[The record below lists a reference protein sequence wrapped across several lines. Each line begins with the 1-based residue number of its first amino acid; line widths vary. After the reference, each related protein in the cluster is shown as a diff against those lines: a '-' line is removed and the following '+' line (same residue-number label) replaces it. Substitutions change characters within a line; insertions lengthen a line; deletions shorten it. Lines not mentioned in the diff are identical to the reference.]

1 MILKLCIHHID
12 TLIEIPYHYRVIAVV
27 SRPPRELQATLRQG
41 GKGKRL
47 KGFDVAVRDVSRAYG
62 NFKALDNV
70 SLDIKKGEFF
80 SLLGPSGCGKTT
92 LLRIIAGFDSPDT
105 GSVLLDGKDILPLPP
120 EKRQVN
126 TVFQSYALFPHLT
139 VYENVAFPL
148 RLRKVPQA
156 QLNAKVNDYLHLV
169 QLDMHKDK
177 RPNMLSGGQKQ
188 RVAIARALINEPS
201 VLLLDEPLS
210 ALDAK
215 LRQNLLVELD
225 HLHDQIG
232 ITFIYVTHDQSE
244 ALSVSDRIAVM
255 NQGKVLQVGSPY
267 EIYESPATDFV
278 ARFIG
283 ETNLFPAEVTSCVPF
298 GDYYMTTL
306 DIPALGALVKVTDYD
321 NLPPG
326 QRVSFTVRPE
336 KLKITGDTPT
346 RVGKDINLFKG
357 VVEEPIYS
365 GFQSKYYVSLEQGAV
380 VKVMQQ
386 HANYMDEGPAIAWKD
401 QVYVSWSAED
411 GYIVEV
417 VDA

>member
-1 MILKLCIHHID
+1 M
-12 TLIEIPYHYRVIAVV
+12 
-27 SRPPRELQATLRQG
+27 
-41 GKGKRL
+41 
-47 KGFDVAVRDVSRAYG
+47 KGFDVKVENVSRAYG
-62 NFKALDNV
+62 NFKALDDV
-70 SLDIKKGEFF
+70 SIEIKKGEFF

-105 GSVLLDGKDILPLPP
+105 GIVLLDGKDILPLSPD
-120 EKRQVN
+120 KRQVN
-126 TVFQSYALFPHLT
+126 TVFQSYALFPHLS

-148 RLRKVPQA
+148 RLRKVPHA
-156 QLNAKVNDYLHLV
+156 ILDARVKEYLHLV
-169 QLDMHKDK
+169 QLEEHIHKK
-177 RPNMLSGGQKQ
+177 PAKLSGGQKQ

-244 ALSVSDRIAVM
+244 ALSISDRIAVM
-255 NQGKVLQVGSPY
+255 NQGKVLQIGTPY

-283 ETNLFPAEVTSCVPF
+283 ETNLFPAVVKACIPYE
-298 GDYYMTTL
+298 DYYMTTL
-306 DIPALGALVKVTDYD
+306 DIPALGAQIKVTDYD
-321 NLPPG
+321 DLPEG
-326 QRVSFTVRPE
+326 QHVSFTVRPE
-336 KLKITGDTPT
+336 KLKITGDKPT

-357 VVEEPIYS
+357 IVEEPIYS
-365 GFQSKYYVSLEQGAV
+365 GFQSKYYVSLENETV
-380 VKVMQQ
+380 VKVIQQ
-386 HANYMDEGPAIAWKD
+386 HANYMDEGPDIDWKD

-417 VDA
+417 VDS

>member
-1 MILKLCIHHID
+1 
-12 TLIEIPYHYRVIAVV
+12 
-27 SRPPRELQATLRQG
+27 
-41 GKGKRL
+41 L
-47 KGFDVAVRDVSRAYG
+47 KGFDVTVRDVSRAYG
-62 NFKALDNV
+62 DFKALDNV
-70 SLDIKKGEFF
+70 SIDIKKGEFF

-92 LLRIIAGFDSPDT
+92 LLRIIAGFDSPDVGT
-105 GSVLLDGKDILPLPP
+105 VLLDGKDILPLPP

-126 TVFQSYALFPHLT
+126 TVFQSYALFPHLS

-148 RLRKVPQA
+148 RLKKFEESK
-156 QLNAKVNDYLHLV
+156 LDAKVREYLHLV
-169 QLDMHKDK
+169 QLDGHRDK
-177 RPNMLSGGQKQ
+177 KPNMLSGGQKQ

-255 NQGKVLQVGSPY
+255 NQGKVLQIGSPY

-283 ETNLFPAEVTSCVPF
+283 ETNLFPATVKACTPYE
-298 GDYYMTTL
+298 DYFMTTL
-306 DIPALGALVKVTDYD
+306 EIPALDTEIKVTDYD
-321 NLPPG
+321 NLPVG

-336 KLKITGDTPT
+336 KIKITGDAPQ
-346 RVGKDINLFKG
+346 RLGKDINRFSG
-357 VVEEPIYS
+357 IVEEPVYS
-365 GFQSKYYVSLEQGAV
+365 GFQSKYYVRLDNGTV
-380 VKVMQQ
+380 VKVIQQ
-386 HANYMDEGPAIAWKD
+386 HANYMDEGPSISWKD
-401 QVYVSWSAED
+401 QVHVSWSAED

-417 VDA
+417 VDS

>member
-1 MILKLCIHHID
+1 VTVK
-12 TLIEIPYHYRVIAVV
+12 
-27 SRPPRELQATLRQG
+27 
-41 GKGKRL
+41 
-47 KGFDVAVRDVSRAYG
+47 DVSRAYG
-62 NFKALDNV
+62 SFRALDNV
-70 SLDIKKGEFF
+70 SVEIKKGEFF

-92 LLRIIAGFDSPDT
+92 LLRIIAGFDSPDA

-120 EKRQVN
+120 DKRQVN
-126 TVFQSYALFPHLT
+126 TVFQNYALFPHLS

-148 RLRKVPQA
+148 RLKKVPGTK
-156 QLNAKVNDYLHLV
+156 LDTKVREYLHLV
-169 QLDMHKDK
+169 QLDGHIDK
-177 RPNMLSGGQKQ
+177 KPSMLSGGQKQ
-188 RVAIARALINEPS
+188 RVAIARALINEPN

-255 NQGKVLQVGSPY
+255 NVGKVLQIGTPY

-283 ETNLFPAEVTSCVPF
+283 ETNLFSATVLSCVPF
-298 GDYYMTTL
+298 ESEYLATL
-306 DIPALGALVKVTDYD
+306 AIPELDKEVKVTDYD
-321 NLPPG
+321 PLEVG
-326 QRVSFTVRPE
+326 QKVSFTIRPE
-336 KLKITGDTPT
+336 KLKITAEAPRSIT
-346 RVGKDINLFKG
+346 KDLNVFRG
-357 VVEEPIYS
+357 VVEEPVYS
-365 GFQSKYYVSLEQGAV
+365 GFQSKYYVSLDNGTV
-380 VKVMQQ
+380 VKVIMQ
-386 HANYMDEGPAIAWKD
+386 HSNYLDDGPDIEWKD

-417 VDA
+417 VDR